1 MRKRRKGRSRR
12 LRGGERGLNREGR
25 KRTIKEVNNRKS
37 RRAQQEERVAI

>member
-25 KRTIKEVNNRKS
+25 KRTIKEINNRKS
-37 RRAQQEERVAI
+37 RRGQQEEMVEI